1 MVRGWVSWR
10 VAAWRR
16 VNVCVVSRLYDVWR
30 DVEKEV
36 VTVAPVTL
44 ERDWLREAS
53 MSIVN
58 VWLV

>member
-1 MVRGWVSWR
+1 M
-10 VAAWRR
+10 R
-16 VNVCVVSRLYDVWR
+16 VNACAVSRLYDVWR

-53 MSIVN
+53 VSIVS